1 MSDVYAFTAGHTPL
15 LVSIPHDGRDLSPG
29 LDRRLTADGR
39 GLPDTDWH
47 VRRLYE
53 FAVESGASVLA
64 ANYSRYVV
72 DLNRPP
78 DDGELYPGQT
88 ATGLCPT
95 QTFGGRP
102 IYLEGEEPGT
112 EERAARLE
120 TYWRPY
126 HERLR
131 AELERIRERFGIA
144 LLWDAHSIASHL
156 PRLFDGILPVFNIGT
171 DGGRS
176 CNGMLSRAVFELADR
191 STYSTVIDG
200 RFRGGYITRHYGDPD
215 GGIHAIQ
222 LELAQRAYMD
232 ERSGD
237 YDEEGAARLAS
248 ALRRMLTTFMARAE
262 DLYAFSDNS

>member
-1 MSDVYAFTAGHTPL
+1 MSDVYTFTAGRTPL

-29 LDRRLTADGR
+29 LGRRLTADGR
-39 GLPDTDWH
+39 RLPDTDWH
-47 VRRLYE
+47 VRRLYG
-53 FAVESGASVLA
+53 FAAECGASVLA

-78 DDGELYPGQT
+78 DDAELYPGRT

-95 QTFGGRP
+95 QTFAGQSV
-102 IYLEGEEPGT
+102 YQEGEEPGT
-112 EERAARLE
+112 DEQAARLE

-131 AELERIRERFGIA
+131 AELERIRERYGVA
-144 LLWDAHSIASHL
+144 LLWDAHSIASRL
-156 PRLFDGILPVFNIGT
+156 PRIFDGTLPVINIGT

-176 CNGMLSRAVFELADR
+176 CDGPLSRAVCEEADR
-191 STYSTVIDG
+191 STYSTVING
-200 RFRGGYITRHYGDPD
+200 RFRGGYITRHYGNPD

-237 YDEEGAARLAS
+237 YDEEGAARLAVT
-248 ALRRMLTTFMARAE
+248 LRSMLATFMARAE
-262 DLYAFSDNS
+262 DLQAFSGNS